1 MKKRIGIGIDLGGS
15 SIKFALGTEQGEILK
30 RGKRPSYAQE
40 DYPIILDEISK
51 AINDLVVYAKS
62 IGKKVSA
69 IGIGTPGSVDVTSGF
84 LKGSTP
90 NFRYWKKVPIKKEL
104 EQKVGLPVFVDND
117 ANLMA
122 LGEARFGA
130 GIGHKNII
138 CLTIGTG
145 IGGGIILNGELFR
158 GSNFAGAE
166 LGHTTI
172 KYNGVDCRCGGKG
185 CLEKYASASAMI
197 DQFYKKSRGQ
207 GYPVYKDELN
217 VKYIFKQMESGNSL
231 AKEVIENSTYYLGRG
246 LANFMNIFNP
256 TIIIIGGGVAEAG
269 RAYLKRIKNIAFK
282 YAMDCSRE
290 NVIIAGAKLGNK
302 AGYMGAIS
310 FALNQLSLVSSMKRS
325 N

>member
-15 SIKFALGTEQGEILK
+15 SIKYALGREDGEIFK
-30 RGKRPSYAQE
+30 RGRRPSHAEE
-40 DYPIILDEISK
+40 DSHIILDEISK
-51 AINDLVVYAKS
+51 AIQDLVEHAKS
-62 IGKKVSA
+62 MRNQVSA
-69 IGIGTPGSVDVTSGF
+69 IGVGTPGSVDVTSGF

-90 NFRYWKKVPIKKEL
+90 NFRYWKQVPIKAEL
-104 EQKVGLPVFVDND
+104 EKRVNLPVFVDND

-130 GIGHKNII
+130 GVGHSSLI

-172 KYNGVDCRCGGKG
+172 KYNGRDCRCGGKG

-197 DQFYKKSRGQ
+197 DQFYQKSRSQ
-207 GYPVYKDELN
+207 GSPVEKDELN

-246 LANFMNIFNP
+246 LANFINIFNP

-269 RAYLKRIKNIAFK
+269 RAYLKRIKNVAFE
-282 YAMDCSRE
+282 YAMECARE

-310 FALNQLSLVSSMKRS
+310 FALNQLS
-325 N
+325 